1 MSQDKINSA
10 KDSSIESTLRL
21 LARGISTE
29 RAERFLL
36 DFANLRETDPASV
49 SRIQKH
55 YSDFLPFAPGQGKE
69 HSSPR
74 MIFNLQ
80 FLLRQA
86 WDCPTLLDRDLHLSF
101 TLHNVYEQFL
111 QAAAKRPEEGS
122 ALHRIW
128 KALGNTIVA
137 LTLARLLVDRMRR
150 CQNSACPVPYFLAK
164 HRNQRFCSKICAGP
178 AQRKLKKAWWSEHGD
193 EWRSKRRTKGGQS
206 RKSDARQ
213 TSLPTPRG

>member
-1 MSQDKINSA
+1 MSQRKINSA
-10 KDSSIESTLRL
+10 KYSSIESTLRL
-21 LARGISTE
+21 LARGSSTE
-29 RAERFLL
+29 RAECFLL
-36 DFANLRETDPASV
+36 DFANLRESDPASV
-49 SRIQKH
+49 SQIQKH

-74 MIFNLQ
+74 LIFNLQ

-86 WDCPTLLDRDLHLSF
+86 WDSPTLLDRDLHLGF
-101 TLHNVYEQFL
+101 TLHKVYEQFL

-150 CQNSACPVPYFLAK
+150 CENSTCAVPYFLAK
-164 HRNQRFCSKICAGP
+164 HRNQKFCSEICAGP
-178 AQRKLKKAWWSEHGD
+178 AQRELKKAWWSEHGD

-213 TSLPTPRG
+213 TT